1 MALLMVISLVVLI
14 LINWIPFALNK
25 KFNARYWVS
34 GIVITVIGPTIG
46 YVAIRIFFHL
56 ITNDEQQAY
65 DAYFTGFGL
74 GLLIITLSGI
84 IYILAGIVSTIKKN
98 RHVSQ

>member
-1 MALLMVISLVVLI
+1 MALLMVISLAVFI
-14 LINWIPFALNK
+14 LINWIPYALNK

-74 GLLIITLSGI
+74 GLLLTLSGI
-84 IYILAGIVSTIKKN
+84 IYILAAIVSTIKKN
-98 RHVSQ
+98 RHVSR